1 MQMNRLGILKGG
13 GGGVI
18 GANLVGQ
25 NGLVSDNDI
34 FPT

>member
-1 MQMNRLGILKGG
+1 MQMNRLGRLKG